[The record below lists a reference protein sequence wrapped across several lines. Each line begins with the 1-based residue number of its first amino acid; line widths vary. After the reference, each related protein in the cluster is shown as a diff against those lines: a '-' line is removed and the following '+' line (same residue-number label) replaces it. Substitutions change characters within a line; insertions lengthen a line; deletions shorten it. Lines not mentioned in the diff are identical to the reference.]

1 MSCWR
6 SDPILKAEEE
16 LGGREKQGQ
25 TVTVLIL
32 LLGVGH
38 LLGLHHHFQSR
49 SEKTEGQ
56 NNRVSQ

>member
-6 SDPILKAEEE
+6 GDPVLKAEED

-32 LLGVGH
+32 LLDVGH
-38 LLGLHHHFQSR
+38 LLGLYHHFQSR

-56 NNRVSQ
+56 KTQVSW